1 MKGKIKMEKEI
12 NQEEI
17 YLEEEKELQEATKQ
31 EGINEDE
38 ERTLYENYLTK
49 AGENND

>member
-1 MKGKIKMEKEI
+1 MEKEI

-31 EGINEDE
+31 EGIDE
-38 ERTLYENYLTK
+38 KEEKELYEKYLTE
-49 AGENND
+49 AGETND

>member
-1 MKGKIKMEKEI
+1 MEKEI

-31 EGINEDE
+31 EGIDE
-38 ERTLYENYLTK
+38 EEEKRLYEEYLAK
-49 AGENND
+49 AGETND